1 MVDMLCYDNNLLN
14 TITINSQQ
22 SHVITCDMWH
32 GVYMKSLYDTTPPG
46 SSK

>member
-1 MVDMLCYDNNLLN
+1 MVDMLCYDNNLLY
-14 TITINSQQ
+14 TINYQQ

-46 SSK
+46 SNK